1 MKQNN
6 KQFNISKSIFSSQRI
21 IALTTLSVL
30 FIFFSI
36 FGNKFFT
43 TNSFIN
49 LFESSYYILCLALGL
64 TFIVATGGIDLS
76 IGTVSMCGAVIGGV
90 AYNVWGFPMWLSLLV
105 IIIVTIAFGALNG
118 FLVSVCGMPPFVAT
132 MGTMMLSQ
140 GVGYI
145 VSNVQTMRYPII
157 TDPDGWFKRVFCKTV
172 SGFPTGIIFVTIL
185 FVIALFLLNK
195 TVLGKYACAIG
206 SSKEAARLSGMD
218 TVKWEWLVYIISGV
232 FCGIGGIFYAASYTS
247 VIPGSGNGNEMNA
260 LAAVVIGGTSLV
272 GGQGTILGTL
282 IGVFI
287 MSVLKNGLLSIGLQQ
302 QWQIFFT
309 GLAVLVAV
317 YFDIKRAR
325 KSNK

>member
-1 MKQNN
+1 
-6 KQFNISKSIFSSQRI
+6 
-21 IALTTLSVL
+21 
-30 FIFFSI
+30 
-36 FGNKFFT
+36 
-43 TNSFIN
+43 
-49 LFESSYYILCLALGL
+49 
-64 TFIVATGGIDLS
+64 
-76 IGTVSMCGAVIGGV
+76 
-90 AYNVWGFPMWLSLLV
+90 
-105 IIIVTIAFGALNG
+105 
-118 FLVSVCGMPPFVAT
+118 
-132 MGTMMLSQ
+132 
-140 GVGYI
+140 
-145 VSNVQTMRYPII
+145 
-157 TDPDGWFKRVFCKTV
+157 
-172 SGFPTGIIFVTIL
+172 
-185 FVIALFLLNK
+185 
-195 TVLGKYACAIG
+195 
-206 SSKEAARLSGMD
+206 MD